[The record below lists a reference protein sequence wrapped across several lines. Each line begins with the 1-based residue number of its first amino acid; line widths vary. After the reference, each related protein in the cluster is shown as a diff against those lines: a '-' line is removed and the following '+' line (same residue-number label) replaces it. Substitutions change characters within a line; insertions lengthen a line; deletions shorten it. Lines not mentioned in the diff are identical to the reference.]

1 MTSESHSRP
10 SAAADN
16 PVASRRDLIAATVTI
31 AAIAGAADA
40 AQAQTGSTVRR
51 FDPPG
56 MTSPPTYNHV
66 VEVNGPHRVVYIA
79 GQTGVD
85 KDGKMA
91 QGFSAQA
98 VQVMENIKIALA
110 AVGGSFENIV
120 KLNSYLVDI
129 AANQPTYREL
139 RSQADA
145 ILASSNAP
153 KAPSWRERLMAGPKW
168 DSFAF
173 VDFCEACAED
183 ETTEL
188 ALAARRIQYAEMSLL
203 V

>member
-1 MTSESHSRP
+1 MTSQVHSGP
-10 SAAADN
+10 VSADAGT
-16 PVASRRDLIAATVTI
+16 PLASRRDLVAAAVTI
-31 AAIAGAADA
+31 AAVAGAGDA
-40 AQAQTGSTVRR
+40 AQGQAGATVRR

-85 KDGKMA
+85 KDGKVA
-91 QGFSAQA
+91 QGFQAQA

-129 AANQPTYREL
+129 AANQPIYRDVRASYFSGKTAL
-139 RSQADA
+139 PASTSVGVPALAQAGYLIEVEA
-145 ILASSNAP
+145 IAVLPP
-153 KAPSWRERLMAGPKW
+153 KA
-168 DSFAF
+168 
-173 VDFCEACAED
+173 
-183 ETTEL
+183 
-188 ALAARRIQYAEMSLL
+188 
-203 V
+203 

>member
-1 MTSESHSRP
+1 MTSESHSGP
-10 SAAADN
+10 PPAAADN
-16 PVASRRDLIAATVTI
+16 PVASRRDLVAAAVTI
-31 AAIAGAADA
+31 AAVAGAADA
-40 AQAQTGSTVRR
+40 AQAQIGLTVRR

-91 QGFSAQA
+91 QGFRAQA

-110 AVGGSFENIV
+110 AVGGSFENVV

-129 AANQPTYREL
+129 ATNQPTYRDVRASYFSGKAAL
-139 RSQADA
+139 PASTSVGVPALAQAGFLIEVEA
-145 ILASSNAP
+145 IAVLPP
-153 KAPSWRERLMAGPKW
+153 KA
-168 DSFAF
+168 
-173 VDFCEACAED
+173 
-183 ETTEL
+183 
-188 ALAARRIQYAEMSLL
+188 
-203 V
+203 